1 MGRSDFRAFHLCR
14 TPRVV
19 LGLNAQFNP
28 YNYFRSVLIIL
39 FYVEFFYL
47 QAFYLTEKGII
58 KLIKIAA
65 LKSFSLKQFIL
76 NRYFNLCYNTDA
88 KKAKFICSFANW
100 SQPIIMLSV
109 M

>member
-65 LKSFSLKQFIL
+65 LEILLFETIYFKQIF
-76 NRYFNLCYNTDA
+76 
-88 KKAKFICSFANW
+88 
-100 SQPIIMLSV
+100 
-109 M
+109 